1 MELKVGMTFTGSEQC
16 FTGRVEVLEID
27 EPNNRLRVSLTKK
40 NDTFTSNWNEDWNLQ
55 HTIWGLER
63 GDYFVKNFI
72 DYPKDLQ
79 RSTEQQCNIADV
91 SNCMSDLKEQM
102 NINSY
107 TPFLFCAV
115 AKIAKQN
122 DSIRN

>member
-55 HTIWGLER
+55 HTIWGLEC
-63 GDYFVKNFI
+63 GDYFVKNFT
-72 DYPKDLQ
+72 DYPQDLQ

-91 SNCMSDLKEQM
+91 SNSVCSHE
-102 NINSY
+102 
-107 TPFLFCAV
+107 F
-115 AKIAKQN
+115 IAREYASQPYGTCLACGR
-122 DSIRN
+122 SILAN